1 MEIKD
6 RLFEIKRLVS
16 NPVEFENEIK
26 PIFEI
31 MDSDGSGELEL
42 KEYYITRYL
51 FDGMCNRNTMS
62 KNFMQLINSNENK
75 LN

>member
-42 KEYYITRYL
+42 KEY
-51 FDGMCNRNTMS
+51 
-62 KNFMQLINSNENK
+62 
-75 LN
+75 